1 MYVLRACFIII
12 NYILTYTHSHTHAKE
27 ISMQDTTKVNKLL
40 SKIKE
45 RHRYY
50 KEYHPYSSV
59 MHFNVFSNYF
69 IPQWML
75 LEEYYEKGFNNLNCS
90 EDELYDEFIAY
101 WKEKINFSLNTINW
115 KEGVNHFEEFALRE
129 GEYESNI
136 KVYNFLIRE
145 TQEKENNKIIKEH
158 ADSGL
163 FFKNTISHVD
173 ISFGNGS
180 NLGTTLS
187 LLNTWDKIFRTEDHL
202 FFKFNAII
210 YDEKL
215 KRSSFANQR
224 SLKDKKV
231 FPIYIKDE
239 LLYGVETEYI
249 LREFKYYI
257 NDDLTL
263 INEKIIS
270 FIKLKYNFNPHD
282 VLINVN
288 YMTSDDILESIF
300 SIWGDFAKKM
310 WHHIKTN
317 KINFIILP
325 IEDD

>member
-1 MYVLRACFIII
+1 
-12 NYILTYTHSHTHAKE
+12 
-27 ISMQDTTKVNKLL
+27 MQDTTKVTKLL

-45 RHRYY
+45 RNRYY
-50 KEYHPYSSV
+50 KKYSRYSPI
-59 MHFNVFSNYF
+59 MYFNIFSNYF

-90 EDELYDEFIAY
+90 ENELYDKFISH
-101 WKEKINFSLNTINW
+101 WEEKINADYKKGND
-115 KEGVNHFEEFALRE
+115 HFEDLALRE

-136 KVYNFLIRE
+136 KVYNFLKRE
-145 TQEKENNKIIKEH
+145 AQEKENNKIIKEH

-163 FFKNTISHVD
+163 FFKHTITHVD
-173 ISFGNGS
+173 ILSGNGS

-187 LLNTWDKIFRTEDHL
+187 LLNTWDKIFRTEDDL
-202 FFKFNAII
+202 FFKYNAIV
-210 YDEKL
+210 YDGKFG
-215 KRSSFANQR
+215 SFSFANQR
-224 SLKDKKV
+224 TLKDKKI
-231 FPIYIKDE
+231 FPIYINDE

-257 NDDLTL
+257 NDDLTF

-270 FIKLKYNFNPHD
+270 FLKLNYDVIPND

-288 YMTSDDILESIF
+288 YMTSDGVLESIF

-310 WHHIKTN
+310 WHHIETN
-317 KINFIILP
+317 KTNFIILP